1 MKVACRP
8 PGCTLAT
15 GAPCRPLYRDPDYDY
30 HYGYH
35 DRVHPHRES
44 ATMPPAGSDPPHI
57 ALLSCDVFDTMLV
70 RVVGAPSAVF
80 LILGKRLAA
89 GGLIRC
95 SAEAF
100 ARARIEAN
108 RRARRNAG
116 RGVGL
121 GDIYHE
127 LQFSMDLS
135 DAEREAIRAE
145 ELTLETELLRPVPGA
160 ADRLAEARA
169 AGQAV
174 AFLSDMYLDSAFLR
188 GQLERHG
195 LLAEGDGCYVSCE
208 AGCGKEDGRAYRA
221 MAEREGVPPGSVL
234 HRGNDPRS
242 DVAGARAAGVGAE
255 PFLEGNLNRFEE
267 ALEAHTYATQGLSSV
282 MAGAARLARLSVP
295 ASSAR
300 EAALRDVAASVGGP
314 TLVSYMLWLLT
325 RARRLGIRRLYFLAP
340 DGHFLV
346 RVVEAL
352 VRKLGAECDARVIP
366 GVMQPDEAAENRQEV
381 LSYIHQEGLLA
392 DSDWAVVDAGWSGR
406 RIDAMSRALRAGGGE
421 IPARFVF
428 ARFANS
434 GVDWGGESVPV
445 HAYFSDHPLRRG
457 HRGRF
462 NEVYLKLFC
471 GAVHGEGALVIDKA
485 ILSFVD
491 WLWLDP
497 HTLDLEA
504 DMRPAV
510 ADALHAFFESP
521 SAAEARAW
529 GAYPG
534 QDGDSAEARAPTAS
548 PLGVR
553 DLLRA
558 LRHGQ
563 IRPPGNL
570 EWPEGSLAL
579 TPPVT
584 RALLKTGLAAR
595 RRLTSAGRR
604 LKGKVFQS

>member
-1 MKVACRP
+1 
-8 PGCTLAT
+8 
-15 GAPCRPLYRDPDYDY
+15 
-30 HYGYH
+30 
-35 DRVHPHRES
+35 
-44 ATMPPAGSDPPHI
+44 MPPAGSDTPDI

-70 RVVGAPSAVF
+70 RIVGAPSAVF
-80 LILGKRLAA
+80 LILGKRLQAR
-89 GGLIRC
+89 GLIRC
-95 SAEAF
+95 SPEAF

-121 GDIYHE
+121 ADIYHE

-145 ELTLETELLRPVPGA
+145 ELTLEAELLRPVPGA
-160 ADRLAEARA
+160 AERLAEARA

-174 AFLSDMYLDSAFLR
+174 AFLSDMYLDSSFLR

-208 AGCGKEDGRAYRA
+208 AGCGKEDGRAYRI

-234 HRGNDPRS
+234 HRGNDPRA

-255 PFLEGNLNRFEE
+255 PFLEGNLNRYED

-295 ASSAR
+295 AASPR
-300 EAALRDVAASVGGP
+300 EEVLRDVAASVGGP
-314 TLVSYMLWLLT
+314 TVVSFMLWLLR
-325 RARRLGIRRLYFLAP
+325 RAQRLGIRRLYFPAP
-340 DGHFLV
+340 DGHLLV
-346 RVVEAL
+346 RVAESLA
-352 VRKLGAECDARVIP
+352 RKLGVECEPMVIP
-366 GVMQPDEAAENRQEV
+366 GAKQWDEVTENTQEV
-381 LSYIHQEGLLA
+381 LSYIHQEGLSA
-392 DSDWAVVDAGWSGR
+392 HSDWAVVDGGWSER
-406 RIDAMSRALRAGGGE
+406 RVDSMSRALRAGGGA

-428 ARFANS
+428 ARLAIS
-434 GVDWGGESVPV
+434 GADWAGESVPV

-462 NEVYLKLFC
+462 NELYLQLLC
-471 GAVHGEGALVIDKA
+471 GADHGERAPVIDKA

-497 HTLDLEA
+497 NALDLEA

-510 ADALHAFFESP
+510 ADALHAFFASP

-529 GAYPG
+529 GAPI
-534 QDGDSAEARAPTAS
+534 AN
-548 PLGVR
+548 PLAAR

-563 IRPPGNL
+563 IRAPGHL
-570 EWPEGSLAL
+570 DWLEGSLAL

-595 RRLTSAGRR
+595 RRLASAGRR
-604 LKGKVFQS
+604 LKGKVSRG